1 MDLLSCLKDGL
12 SHCLWI
18 LTHPTPFL
26 LQNPTLKTHL
36 VLTLDFPLLQLP
48 LSNMEDDVET
58 LISVS

>member
-12 SHCLWI
+12 SHCLCI
-18 LTHPTPFL
+18 LTHPTPLL
-26 LQNPTLKTHL
+26 LQDATLKTLL
-36 VLTLDFPLLQLP
+36 VLTLDFPLLQLS